1 MKLLKEIN
9 MSYLE
14 KEQELQSMVGQGQM
28 LEAFEKF
35 YAENVVMEEPMSGRT
50 EGKKANWERET
61 QWMENLA
68 EMHGGGVTGITSN
81 EDDGITMSETW
92 MDATFKDGNRV
103 KMEEVSV
110 KKWEGDQIVHERFYY
125 NLGG

>member
-1 MKLLKEIN
+1 
-9 MSYLE
+9 
-14 KEQELQSMVGQGQM
+14 
-28 LEAFEKF
+28 
-35 YAENVVMEEPMSGRT
+35 
-50 EGKKANWERET
+50 
-61 QWMENLA
+61 MENLA

-81 EDDGITMSETW
+81 EADGITMSESW